1 MPGLSRL
8 YVPSFLLLKSY
19 CNAHARNTKCIILV
33 PKLTLVAR
41 ARLLSVIGARAW
53 SVALL
58 RWLAKASCIL
68 LALHQGSSDTEGRL
82 AMAVPSVIE
91 PGSFVPAERD
101 LARSEEEEKLL
112 RHIREEKE
120 QLWYQI
126 QVSHE
131 NRVK

>member
-1 MPGLSRL
+1 M
-8 YVPSFLLLKSY
+8 
-19 CNAHARNTKCIILV
+19 

-53 SVALL
+53 SVASL
-58 RWLAKASCIL
+58 RWLAKAVCIL